1 MLLMDVRTGQAMQ
14 CGLPEALRDN
24 TLDPHNEV
32 RSGDNKGGSPSE
44 NVRAIEGRRTRGQ

>member
-1 MLLMDVRTGQAMQ
+1 MLLMDVRAGRAMQ

-32 RSGDNKGGSPSE
+32 PIGRQQKQQPS
-44 NVRAIEGRRTRGQ
+44 